1 MLGVPCVIRLT
12 YIAIPVSSVSILPYR
27 KGDTQAKGSALWF
40 VHGKSRLADIE
51 QYSVYRMVLVW
62 ALLFWFGLVLGGG
75 NSIESPEKKKMNVYI
90 LLLIHIHRK
99 QD

>member
-27 KGDTQAKGSALWF
+27 KGDTQAKGSALWL

-75 NSIESPEKKKMNVYI
+75 NSIESPEKKNECIYFIVNS
-90 LLLIHIHRK
+90 HS
-99 QD
+99 